1 MTVMSWRREYEVGVP
16 QIDAEHRSLFDLVN
30 EFHETYMRGDS
41 RKEIPVVLNRLIT
54 YAEAHFQ
61 HEEKLMEEIGYPQI
75 ERQRKEHADLV
86 TSIFAINEN
95 LATEP
100 AHASRETVRF
110 IKAWLLD
117 HIVKDDMDIG
127 DFLRHKSGRES
138 KTQPNTAGAQ
148 PKQSPTGS
156 SPAPKSVNGE

>member
-1 MTVMSWRREYEVGVP
+1 MTVMSWRKEYEIGVP

-41 RKEIPVVLNRLIT
+41 RTQIPLVLNRLIS

-61 HEEKLMEEIGYPQI
+61 HEEKLMEEIGYPLLD
-75 ERQRKEHADLV
+75 RQRKEHSDLV

-95 LATEP
+95 LAIEP
-100 AHASRETVRF
+100 THASGETVRF

-127 DFLRHKSGRES
+127 DFLRRKTSHES
-138 KTQPNTAGAQ
+138 KPQPDPAGEPPKTA
-148 PKQSPTGS
+148 PTGS
-156 SPAPKSVNGE
+156 AQAPESGKSK